1 MIIGYVRKSPSDV
14 NFETRLKLV
23 QQMVDNLRDRSLVD
37 KVYVSVSSHAS
48 SPFNER
54 DLNKN
59 DGIMEKLNHV
69 TGNTSDMLE
78 YLQSIDHDICLT
90 SIDFAGIASRAY
102 LVKDLLEE
110 YPIIKKVAIETFIS
124 NNEILLLDSQL
135 LLSDNQ
141 VLERFDCRKKLIQR
155 SK

>member
-1 MIIGYVRKSPSDV
+1 
-14 NFETRLKLV
+14 
-23 QQMVDNLRDRSLVD
+23 
-37 KVYVSVSSHAS
+37 
-48 SPFNER
+48 
-54 DLNKN
+54 
-59 DGIMEKLNHV
+59 
-69 TGNTSDMLE
+69 MLE
-78 YLQSIDHDICLT
+78 YLQSIDDDICLT

-110 YPIIKKVAIETFIS
+110 YPIIKKVAIETFTS
-124 NNEILLLDSQL
+124 NNEILLPDSQL